1 MQDLLFQVEK
11 IESRNFEALQSDEK
25 EILKSFHIQLSVN
38 PVCFSVYGIFVIDLS
53 LLVRILT
60 GIISFQIILVQF
72 HANKD
77 QCNDTVTPFLASLN
91 NTTNT

>member
-1 MQDLLFQVEK
+1 MQDLLFHVEK
-11 IESRNFEALQSDEK
+11 IESKNFETLQADEK

-38 PVCFSVYGIFVIDLS
+38 PVCFSVYGIFVIDLA

-77 QCNDTVTPFLASLN
+77 QCNDPITSFSTFLN
-91 NTTNT
+91 NTTA